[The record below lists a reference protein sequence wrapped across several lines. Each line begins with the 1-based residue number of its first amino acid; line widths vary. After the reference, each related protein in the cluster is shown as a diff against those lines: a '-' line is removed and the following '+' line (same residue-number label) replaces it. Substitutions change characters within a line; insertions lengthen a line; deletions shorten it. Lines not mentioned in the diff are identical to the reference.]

1 VEATSVV
8 LNVTFGSAG
17 TKDTCYKLVQKSI
30 RQSVRCVE
38 ENSLCKSGLI
48 KNNKSVMPVF

>member
-48 KNNKSVMPVF
+48 KNNRSVMPVF